1 MFCLRIKF
9 PLRVLWCYELIF
21 NCSVPTLLS
30 YVYKALIIDAI
41 QGFVLL
47 ELVFTECYTA
57 L

>member
-1 MFCLRIKF
+1 MFCLRIKV

-47 ELVFTECYTA
+47 ELVFAECYTA